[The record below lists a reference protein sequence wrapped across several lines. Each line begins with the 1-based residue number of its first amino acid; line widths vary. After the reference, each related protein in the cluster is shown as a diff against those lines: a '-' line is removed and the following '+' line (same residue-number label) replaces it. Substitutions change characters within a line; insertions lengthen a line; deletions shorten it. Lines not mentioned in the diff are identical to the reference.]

1 MLYTLMLG
9 NIFFFSKKNNKVEE
23 DEEETKKNDLLCRFV
38 VDGAGK
44 RVGESVSLDGDIMI
58 IKSKKTYLGVPLK
71 HIEEKDKTLLVK
83 GLVDFSKATEL
94 GEKWRK
100 ESFRELN
107 QTDEVEG
114 NKNE

>member
-1 MLYTLMLG
+1 MIYALLLG
-9 NIFFFSKKNNKVEE
+9 NIFFFSRKNNKAEE

-38 VDGAGK
+38 VDGTGK
-44 RVGESVSLDGDIMI
+44 RLGESVSLDGDIMI

-71 HIEEKDKTLLVK
+71 HIEEKDKALLVK
-83 GLVDFSKATEL
+83 GLVDFGRAVEM

-100 ESFRELN
+100 DSFRELN

-114 NKNE
+114 NENE